1 MANKQN
7 KVASD
12 FVNNQNNENENNND
26 VAGLSKEDWMEI
38 IDKYKPELTSAAKW
52 WAENNRLTQKSQVKG
67 STRQIIISSALI
79 AGIILGAVLLTVFD
93 KIQGET
99 FVAIV
104 SLVIGYLLTL
114 INFSAISPPGI
125 KKKQV

>member
-1 MANKQN
+1 M
-7 KVASD
+7 
-12 FVNNQNNENENNND
+12 NEQKDENDND
-26 VAGLSKEDWMEI
+26 NYPAGLSKEDWMEI

-52 WAENNRLTQKSQVKG
+52 WAENSRLSQKSQIKG
-67 STRQIIISSALI
+67 SSRQIIISTLLI

-99 FVAIV
+99 FVAII

-114 INFSAISPPGI
+114 IDFSAISPPGN